1 MDIKGRYYSFVKS
14 IVWHRFLS
22 KIGAVSIVNVRR
34 ALIAAEFGIPKKRYP
49 EASAAGARFMQ
60 RNSDKRRRDPRSID
74 IAAIIALL
82 ALVIAASA
90 VLSEASKE
98 STSPTAIGTTVWW

>member
-1 MDIKGRYYSFVKS
+1 MENGFRPDRKRQTSDDCGRDWNSEE
-14 IVWHRFLS
+14 L
-22 KIGAVSIVNVRR
+22 
-34 ALIAAEFGIPKKRYP
+34 YP
-49 EASAAGARFMQ
+49 EASAAGARIMQ

-74 IAAIIALL
+74 MAAIIALL

-98 STSPTAIGTTVWW
+98 STSPTAIGTTVRW

>member
-1 MDIKGRYYSFVKS
+1 MGFV
-14 IVWHRFLS
+14 
-22 KIGAVSIVNVRR
+22 
-34 ALIAAEFGIPKKRYP
+34 LIAPRQASDGCCRVWNSEERYP

-60 RNSDKRRRDPRSID
+60 RNSDKRGRDPRSID
-74 IAAIIALL
+74 MAAIIALL

-98 STSPTAIGTTVWW
+98 SASPTAIGTTVRW